1 MQNKQVLVG
10 ATWFVAACFSV
21 LPNTFAQDKT
31 GISKPPTGFPA
42 ADDVQRA
49 YDEADLNRAVQ
60 AYKFFYPT
68 VSGAAIVKGN
78 EEIGVVPNK
87 VFGILDC
94 APEQLVF
101 TANSDTPYGPLLL
114 DLGVGPLVVEL
125 PAGPLIVCSMDINQ
139 RWVAD
144 MGLPGP
150 DAGKGG
156 KHLLLPPAYKGKPPE
171 SGYFVHQASSNRQIV
186 GARSLPVNGDVKV
199 AKERLTTIKVYPLD
213 SATKWEEPK
222 WLDVTGK
229 TQDTTPRQWEDNF
242 KFWEVL
248 HQTVD
253 AEPTYKG
260 YHNYYGELAAL
271 GIEKGK
277 PFQPDAR
284 LKAIL
289 EKASKLGIA
298 QMRAQSFG
306 DRRPE
311 RIVWRDRM
319 WEWASL
325 RFEDGD
331 FNTAGRLDTT
341 AREKWFYQ
349 AIGASPAMFRRDTN
363 AGSLYWLGLRDGGG
377 TYLDGGKTYKL
388 TVPQPVPGKLF
399 WSVTVYDSDSRS
411 QIQTD
416 QKKAALRSL
425 FELKDMAGEKSI
437 DLYFGPKAPTGHEG
451 RWIKTIPGKGWFT
464 YFRIYGPEKPA
475 FDGSWRP
482 GDFEEVK
489 SVEKP

>member
-1 MQNKQVLVG
+1 MAQAAQKIDIGHESHYVFERGFPVG
-10 ATWFVAACFSV
+10 ATDHHAF
-21 LPNTFAQDKT
+21 
-31 GISKPPTGFPA
+31 
-42 ADDVQRA
+42 DD
-49 YDEADLNRAVQ
+49 ADLNRAIQ

-78 EEIGVVPNK
+78 EQIGVIPNK

-94 APEQLVF
+94 APEQFVF

-125 PAGPLIVCSMDINQ
+125 QPGPLIVCSMDINQ

-156 KHLLLPPAYKGKPPE
+156 KHLLLPPDYKGEVPT
-171 SGYFVHQASSNRQIV
+171 SGYYIHKASSNRQIV
-186 GARSLPVNGDVKV
+186 GARSLPVHGDVKA
-199 AKERLTTIKVYPLD
+199 AKERLKTIKVYPLNKT
-213 SATKWEEPK
+213 AGWAEPT

-229 TQDTTPRQWEDNF
+229 SQDTTPVAWEDNIA
-242 KFWEVL
+242 FWEVL
-248 HQTVD
+248 HKTIET
-253 AEPTYKG
+253 EPLYSG

-277 PFQPDAR
+277 PFNPDPRMRRILVEAAR
-284 LKAIL
+284 
-289 EKASKLGIA
+289 SGNA
-298 QMRAQSFG
+298 QMRVQSFA
-306 DRRPE
+306 DRRP
-311 RIVWRDRM
+311 DRFPWADRK

-331 FNTAGRLDTT
+331 FNTQSRLDTE

-349 AIGASPAMFRRDTN
+349 AVGASPAMFRRDTH
-363 AGSLYWLGLRDGGG
+363 AGSLYWLGLRDRNGV
-377 TYLDGGKTYKL
+377 YLDGAKNYRL
-388 TVPQPVPGKLF
+388 SVPLPVPGKLF
-399 WSVTVYDSDSRS
+399 WSVTVYDAASRS

-425 FELKDMAGEKSI
+425 FELKNLSGSAA
-437 DLYFGPKAPTGHEG
+437 DLHFGPKPPADAAD
-451 RWIKTIPGKGWFT
+451 RWIKTIPRKGWFA
-464 YFRIYGPEKPA
+464 YFRIYGPEGPA
-475 FDGSWRP
+475 FDGSWKP
-482 GDFEEVK
+482 GDFEPAAVR
-489 SVEKP
+489 